1 MISILIPIRNEY
13 ENLDDIERIFKK
25 NFYEIRH
32 EVILINDFSTDNTLI
47 KAEEISK
54 KNKNFIVYNNQKKG
68 LGGAINLGIEKA
80 NGKFICIMMAD
91 LSDDI
96 NDLKIIGVMK

>member
-32 EVILINDFSTDNTLI
+32 EVILINDFSNDNTLI

-54 KNKNFIVYNNQKKG
+54 KK
-68 LGGAINLGIEKA
+68 
-80 NGKFICIMMAD
+80 
-91 LSDDI
+91 
-96 NDLKIIGVMK
+96 